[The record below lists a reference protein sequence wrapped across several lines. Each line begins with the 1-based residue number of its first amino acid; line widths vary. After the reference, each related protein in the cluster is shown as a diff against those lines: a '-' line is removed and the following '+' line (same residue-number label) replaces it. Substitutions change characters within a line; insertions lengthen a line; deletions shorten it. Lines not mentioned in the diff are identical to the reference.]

1 MRCAGAVQ
9 VAPAQD
15 EPAHG
20 VGCVAADTLRCMAPL
35 KGLQTLLTGL
45 QTLLVNNPG
54 GDGVHGTFWMRL
66 GGPSQ
71 LRCLPLHL
79 NLGAGEAMA
88 VARCSEKRQQA
99 VERLEIMR
107 HML

>member
-9 VAPAQD
+9 VAAAQY

-35 KGLQTLLTGL
+35 KGL

-79 NLGAGEAMA
+79 NLDAGEAMA